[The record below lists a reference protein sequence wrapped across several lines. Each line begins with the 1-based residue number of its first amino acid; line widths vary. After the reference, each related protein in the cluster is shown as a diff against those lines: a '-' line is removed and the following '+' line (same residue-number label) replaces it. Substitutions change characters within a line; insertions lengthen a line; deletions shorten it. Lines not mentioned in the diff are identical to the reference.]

1 MFVAM
6 SSFTV
11 ANGMTDAVREA
22 FVRRPHRVENA
33 PGFVRMD
40 VISPHQSPDEF
51 WLLTYWTDE
60 ASYRAWHRNDALHE
74 SHRGVPRGLKL
85 VPHSARVRFFEHITS

>member
-11 ANGMTDAVREA
+11 ANGLSPAVKDAFA
-22 FVRRPHRVENA
+22 RRPHRVDQA

-40 VISPHQSPDEF
+40 VISPTETPDEI
-51 WLLTYWTDE
+51 WLLTYWRDE
-60 ASYRAWHRNDALHE
+60 ASYHAWHRSHELHE
-74 SHRGVPRGLKL
+74 SHRDIPRGLKL
-85 VPHSARVRFFEHITS
+85 VPHSARIRFFEHVGS